1 MHRKPYSELLAAANR
16 GARGAAPYVPP
27 PRPAANIPPPKPAPV
42 ALPVSRHPAEKPIS
56 PEAAARCRAELKILS
71 ALVEKHRRLTDA
83 DGKKM
88 CLFVDEKLAAAS
100 VALNRGDGDGSWI
113 QLFGAAKLCRTF
125 KIQPEE
131 SERVISRLNSMLG

>member
-1 MHRKPYSELLAAANR
+1 MRRKPYSELLALANAGPR
-16 GARGAAPYVPP
+16 AAAPYVPP
-27 PRPAANIPPPKPAPV
+27 PKPAPIAV
-42 ALPVSRHPAEKPIS
+42 RTSGHPAEKPMT
-56 PEAAARCRAELKILS
+56 PEAAAKCRAELKILN
-71 ALVEKHRRLTDA
+71 AMIEQHRRSSDA

-88 CLFVDEKLAAAS
+88 CLFVDEKIAAAS

-125 KIQPEE
+125 QIQPEE